1 MESHA
6 RPGLDSRCELRPFAL
21 GIVLTDLAKLTPAEL
36 DALKRRHRAALA
48 VLGDVEQEQRP
59 LLLAAVVW
67 PSEAV
72 ERALSSLDDEPTA
85 RALGVELTR
94 SC

>member
-1 MESHA
+1 
-6 RPGLDSRCELRPFAL
+6 
-21 GIVLTDLAKLTPAEL
+21 VLADLAELTPAEL

-48 VLGDVEQEQRP
+48 VLADVEQEQRP

-72 ERALSSLDDEPTA
+72 ECAAHSVVECGRPAPRADVRRL
-85 RALGVELTR
+85 RGRVGV
-94 SC
+94 